1 MPASFLHKERGFY
14 EHHCAPPP
22 NNYIATQSKAVQV
35 NGGREQDKGKQPSM
49 KLMVVR
55 SIFLKKNTL
64 CNVHFWC
71 GRRMHELVFFC
82 KKKESFDERQMAWS
96 PSWES
101 FSLYFLSKSQ
111 LHIGQTEPCC
121 SPSAWHVKRQSV
133 HFLPETSPVRRP
145 LKTRS
150 HKDNYAEHHFSMLHI
165 LAGHKEQQLIPV
177 ITWEGTKTVFV

>member
-1 MPASFLHKERGFY
+1 MQRPLLVWTSQKYQISAWKSVLHAWASFSL
-14 EHHCAPPP
+14 
-22 NNYIATQSKAVQV
+22 Q
-35 NGGREQDKGKQPSM
+35 
-49 KLMVVR
+49 
-55 SIFLKKNTL
+55 
-64 CNVHFWC
+64 
-71 GRRMHELVFFC
+71 
-82 KKKESFDERQMAWS
+82 KKESFDERQMAWS

-121 SPSAWHVKRQSV
+121 SPFAWHVKRQSV

-177 ITWEGTKTVFV
+177 ITREGTKTVFVYKCYAQVITISGWC